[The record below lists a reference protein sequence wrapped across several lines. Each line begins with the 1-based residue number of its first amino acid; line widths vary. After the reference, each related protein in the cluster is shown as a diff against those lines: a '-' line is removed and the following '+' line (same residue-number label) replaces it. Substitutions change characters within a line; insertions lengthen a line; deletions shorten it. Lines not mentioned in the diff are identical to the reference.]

1 MRHICWKTVF
11 PSLWF
16 RNFWGTSALRVQWNT
31 FMSASSRIS
40 SHTVLWIPFL
50 PYAAKMQAR
59 SKGGTVAEVLRKI
72 SLPVQDFTVHQEK
85 TLRALSNCRTSALG
99 GHIDACDGCGNL
111 SISYNSCR
119 NRHCPLCQGHK
130 KEEWIHKREQ
140 DLLPCTYYHV
150 VFTLPEELNA
160 LAVPNPNLTYK
171 TLFESAWATLNQFG
185 KTEGIQLGMIAILH
199 TWGQNLS
206 LHPHLHCIVPGGG
219 INKQGKWRKRVRT
232 DKYLF
237 PVKALSKVFRSKYLA
252 LLRASMDVETAL
264 AEKLFSKNWVVYA
277 KRPFGG
283 PKQVIEYLGRYTHK
297 VAISN
302 HRIKEVTDKEVR
314 FSYKDYRKGGE
325 KKEMSMPNAE
335 FVRRFSLHIL
345 PKRFVRIRH
354 YGILSSSWKR
364 GKLQRLQSALN
375 IRIPEAEPKTLLN
388 KCRCC
393 GEGNLVTIAV
403 FGQRGPP
410 QDFLFVT
417 QPLSA
422 K

>member
-1 MRHICWKTVF
+1 MET
-11 PSLWF
+11 
-16 RNFWGTSALRVQWNT
+16 
-31 FMSASSRIS
+31 
-40 SHTVLWIPFL
+40 
-50 PYAAKMQAR
+50 R
-59 SKGGTVAEVLRKI
+59 SKPNKQSGSVAEVLRKI
-72 SLPVQDFTVHQEK
+72 NLSAQNFTIHQEK
-85 TLRALSNCRTSALG
+85 TLRALSYCRTSALG

-119 NRHCPLCQGHK
+119 NRHCPQCQGHK
-130 KEEWIHKREQ
+130 KEEWIQKREQ
-140 DLLPCTYYHV
+140 ELLPCSYYHV
-150 VFTLPEELNA
+150 VFTLSEELNG
-160 LAVPNPNLTYK
+160 LAIKNPKLVYK
-171 TLFESAWATLNQFG
+171 ILFDATWETLHQFG
-185 KTEGIQLGMIAILH
+185 KNKGIQLGMITILH

-219 INKQGKWRKRVRT
+219 MTKQGKWRAKIKS

-237 PVKALSKVFRSKYLA
+237 CVKAMSKVFRAKFC
-252 LLRASMDVETAL
+252 
-264 AEKLFSKNWVVYA
+264 EKLKENCAENYAEIRKELWSKNWVVYA

-314 FSYKDYRKGGE
+314 FGYKDYRKGSE
-325 KKEMSMPNAE
+325 KKEMTLSNTE
-335 FVRRFSLHIL
+335 FARRFCQHIL

-364 GKLQRLQSALN
+364 GKLQDLQSTLK
-375 IRIPEAEPKTLLN
+375 IQIPEVKPKTLLK
-388 KCRCC
+388 KCWCC
-393 GEGNLVTIAV
+393 KEGNLVTIAL

-417 QPLSA
+417 PTSSA

>member
-1 MRHICWKTVF
+1 M
-11 PSLWF
+11 
-16 RNFWGTSALRVQWNT
+16 GTRT
-31 FMSASSRIS
+31 
-40 SHTVLWIPFL
+40 
-50 PYAAKMQAR
+50 
-59 SKGGTVAEVLRKI
+59 KGGTVAEVIRKI
-72 SLPVQDFTVHQEK
+72 NLSAQNFTVHQEK

-99 GHIDACDGCGNL
+99 GHIDACNGCGNL

-119 NRHCPLCQGHK
+119 NRHCPQCQGHK
-130 KEEWIHKREQ
+130 REEWIQKREQ

-150 VFTLPEELNA
+150 VFTLPEELNSLSIA
-160 LAVPNPNLTYK
+160 NPTLIYK
-171 TLFESAWATLNQFG
+171 TLFEAAWATLNQFG
-185 KTEGIQLGMIAILH
+185 NTQGIQLGMIAILH

-219 INKQGKWRKRVRT
+219 INAQGKWRRKVRT

-237 PVKALSKVFRSKYLA
+237 PVKALSKVFRAKFVAS
-252 LLRASMDVETAL
+252 LRTSGIKDQNL
-264 AEKLFSKNWVVYA
+264 IDQLFTKNWVVYA

-302 HRIKEVTDKEVR
+302 QRIKEVTDQQVR
-314 FSYKDYRKGGE
+314 FGYKDYRKGGE
-325 KKEMSMPNAE
+325 KKEMTLTNRE

-345 PKRFVRIRH
+345 PGRFVRIRH

-364 GKLQRLQSALN
+364 GKLQALQSDLK
-375 IRIPEAEPKTLLN
+375 IKIPEVKPKTLLK

-393 GEGNLVTIAV
+393 KEGNLVTIAV

-410 QDFLFVT
+410 PEYLIAL

>member
-1 MRHICWKTVF
+1 ME
-11 PSLWF
+11 S
-16 RNFWGTSALRVQWNT
+16 
-31 FMSASSRIS
+31 
-40 SHTVLWIPFL
+40 
-50 PYAAKMQAR
+50 R
-59 SKGGTVAEVLRKI
+59 SKAKHQNGGVADVLRKLNL
-72 SLPVQDFTVHQEK
+72 SARNFTVHQEK
-85 TLRALSNCRTSALG
+85 TLRALSYCRTSALG

-119 NRHCPLCQGHK
+119 NRHCPQCQGHK
-130 KEEWIHKREQ
+130 KEEWIRKREA
-140 DLLPCTYYHV
+140 DLLPCSYYHL
-150 VFTLPEELNA
+150 VFTLPEELNGLSIA
-160 LAVPNPNLTYK
+160 NPTLVYK
-171 TLFESAWATLNQFG
+171 TLFEAAWATLNQFG
-185 KTEGIQLGMIAILH
+185 KTEGMQLGMIAILH

-219 INKQGKWRKRVRT
+219 INRQGRWKKKVRN

-237 PVKALSKVFRSKYLA
+237 SVKAMSKVFRAKFV
-252 LLRASMDVETAL
+252 ASLKACGIKDADLMDR
-264 AEKLFSKNWVVYA
+264 LFAKKWVVYA

-314 FSYKDYRKGGE
+314 FGYKDYRKGGE
-325 KKEMSMPNAE
+325 KKEMTLSHVE
-335 FVRRFSLHIL
+335 FIRRFSLHIL
-345 PKRFVRIRH
+345 PRRFVRIRH

-364 GKLQRLQSALN
+364 GKLQSLQSDLN
-375 IRIPEAEPKTLLN
+375 IRVPEAKPKTLLN

-393 GEGNLVTIAV
+393 KEGNLVTIAI

>member
-1 MRHICWKTVF
+1 ME
-11 PSLWF
+11 S
-16 RNFWGTSALRVQWNT
+16 
-31 FMSASSRIS
+31 
-40 SHTVLWIPFL
+40 
-50 PYAAKMQAR
+50 R
-59 SKGGTVAEVLRKI
+59 SKAKHQNGSVADVLRKI
-72 SLPVQDFTVHQEK
+72 SLSAQNFTVHQEK
-85 TLRALSNCRTSALG
+85 TLRALSYCRTSALG
-99 GHIDACDGCGNL
+99 GHIDACDECGNM

-119 NRHCPLCQGHK
+119 NRHCPGCQGHK
-130 KEEWIHKREQ
+130 REEWIQKREA
-140 DLLPCTYYHV
+140 DLLPCSYYHL
-150 VFTLPEELNA
+150 VFTLPEELNG
-160 LAVPNPNLTYK
+160 LAIANPTLIYK
-171 TLFESAWATLNQFG
+171 TLFEAAWATLNQFG
-185 KTEGIQLGMIAILH
+185 NTEGIQLGMIAVLH

-219 INKQGKWRKRVRT
+219 TNKQGKWKGKVRT

-237 PVKALSKVFRSKYLA
+237 PVKALGKVFRAKFA
-252 LLRASMDVETAL
+252 ASLKACGIKDADLMDR
-264 AEKLFSKNWVVYA
+264 LFAKNWVVYA

-314 FSYKDYRKGGE
+314 FGYKDYREGGE
-325 KKEMSMPNAE
+325 KKEMTLSHVE
-335 FVRRFSLHIL
+335 FIRRFSLHIL
-345 PKRFVRIRH
+345 PRRFVRIRH

-364 GKLQRLQSALN
+364 GKLQNLQAELKVE
-375 IRIPEAEPKTLLN
+375 RIVFLPQTLLK

-393 GEGNLVTIAV
+393 KEGNLVTIAV